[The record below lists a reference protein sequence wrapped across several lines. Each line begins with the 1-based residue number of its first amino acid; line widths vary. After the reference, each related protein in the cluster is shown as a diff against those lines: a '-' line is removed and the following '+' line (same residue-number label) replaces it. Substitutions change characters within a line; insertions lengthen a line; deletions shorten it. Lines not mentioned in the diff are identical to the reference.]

1 MPFVASHTGKNT
13 ACAPRTNVAGPPS
26 GEAEA
31 ARRALQYAGATGPV
45 LAVVRGDPL
54 ERPGRV
60 EDALRAAN
68 QGVSGLDVAFT
79 TDPALASRP
88 DFKLVMLVNPD
99 RPHDPAAACT
109 VADDDQSQYMG
120 TAPSAE
126 AVVADPARPTL
137 LAVFC
142 EEDRPIAGALG
153 DIEVLGPDDARYGR
167 LVTQTTAALFP
178 DDYWDRYGRFPFS
191 VGVGVGSGGRS
202 SVGVGVGIGL

>member
-1 MPFVASHTGKNT
+1 MGVLGLGLALA

-60 EDALRAAN
+60 EEALRAAN

-88 DFKLVMLVNPD
+88 DFKLVMLLNPE
-99 RPHDPAAACT
+99 RPHDPASACVEPAQQQGAGDST
-109 VADDDQSQYMG
+109 G
-120 TAPSAE
+120 APPQQ
-126 AVVADPARPTL
+126 DPNRPTL

-142 EEDRPIAGALG
+142 EEQRPIAGALG
-153 DIEVLGPDDARYGR
+153 DIEVAGPDDAGYAR
-167 LVTQTTAALFP
+167 LVSRTTAALFP
-178 DDYWDRYGRFPFS
+178 DDYWNRYGRFPFS